1 MDEST
6 PTTLRDSSGAEPGL
20 AELLSGPTR
29 QVSREQMETFE
40 RYVAEMLSAFGLDID
55 TPSTIDTPRRFVEA
69 MFEITSGYD
78 GDPKLMKIFD
88 TECRGGSDCRRSQLI
103 EGPIQF
109 YSLCEHHAL
118 PIIGNA
124 YVAYIPHE
132 RIFGLSKLTRL
143 VRVYARR
150 FTLQERLGQ
159 EIADAMDRLLE
170 PHGVAVY
177 LEAQHLCT
185 HMRGVHNQ
193 TSVTRTTN
201 WRGTFDDDASLR
213 EEFFRLCGRSI

>member
-6 PTTLRDSSGAEPGL
+6 QRTL
-20 AELLSGPTR
+20 AESSRAERSNAEKLSGPSR
-29 QVSREQMETFE
+29 QVSPEQMRTFE
-40 RYVAEMLSAFGLDID
+40 RYAAEMLSAFGLDLD
-55 TPSTIDTPRRFVEA
+55 TPSTVETPGRFIKA
-69 MFEITSGYD
+69 MYDITSGYD
-78 GDPKLMKIFD
+78 GDPKLIKVFKG
-88 TECRGGSDCRRSQLI
+88 ECRGGADCRRSQLI

-118 PIIGNA
+118 PIIGQA
-124 YVAYIPHE
+124 YLGYIPHE

-143 VRVYARR
+143 VRVYAKR
-150 FTLQERLGQ
+150 FTVQERLGQ
-159 EIADAMDRLLE
+159 QIADALVQLLE

-193 TSVTRTTN
+193 TSTTRTTN

-213 EEFFRLCGRSI
+213 DEFFRLCERAR